1 MTQLIS
7 YIQKQQKRIL
17 TLIGMVVIAALVL
30 FIWNYQQERRN
41 IHAQNEM
48 FQAVYMFEAGE
59 YDKALQ
65 GDGVHAGF
73 LDIVKNYHFTK
84 AANLANFYAG
94 VCYIHQA
101 NYPGA
106 VQHLKHFKSNDYLL
120 QARAWS
126 LIGDALVEQ
135 KIYPEAIKYY
145 LKAAEY
151 KPNES
156 FSPTYLVKAAIT
168 YETQK
173 DYKNALK
180 CYQKIVEKHKKSSLY
195 AEANKHISRLEA
207 LL

>member
-1 MTQLIS
+1 MTQIIS
-7 YIQKQQKRIL
+7 YIQKQQKKIL
-17 TLIGMVVIAALVL
+17 ILIGIVAVAALML
-30 FIWNYQQERRN
+30 FGWNYQQGKRN
-41 IHAQNEM
+41 INAQNEM
-48 FQAVYMFEAGE
+48 FQAVYKFEAGE

-65 GDGVHAGF
+65 GDGIHSGF
-73 LDIVKNYHFTK
+73 LDIVKNYHFTQ

-94 VCYIHQA
+94 VCYMHQA
-101 NYPGA
+101 NYANA
-106 VQHLKHFKSNDYLL
+106 VQHLKNFKSNDYLL

-135 KIYPEAIKYY
+135 KVYPEATKYY

-168 YETQK
+168 YEAQK
-173 DYKNALK
+173 DYRNALK
-180 CYQKIVEKHKKSSLY
+180 CYQEIKEKYKKSSLY
-195 AEANKHISRLEA
+195 AEANKQISRLEA